1 MANLRQD
8 KALMRMLL
16 LLLSLLHV
24 GCAGHSIAQTKAGSR
39 SHVPPTTAFY
49 VAIPEDGHYG
59 GKTYAGSGAATARAI
74 SAALSMHFTRVE
86 TAKSVE
92 STAAAIQSAHAADCS
107 SLVYATILNWED
119 RATEWSGKL
128 DRIEIKVEVI
138 AVPSGETLRSDMLQ
152 ANSGWLTLG
161 GDRPQDLL
169 RGPVDAFAK
178 SLTSKR

>member
-1 MANLRQD
+1 
-8 KALMRMLL
+8 
-16 LLLSLLHV
+16 
-24 GCAGHSIAQTKAGSR
+24 
-39 SHVPPTTAFY
+39 
-49 VAIPEDGHYG
+49 
-59 GKTYAGSGAATARAI
+59 
-74 SAALSMHFTRVE
+74 MHFTRVE

-161 GDRPQDLL
+161 GDRPQDL
-169 RGPVDAFAK
+169 RRDPVDAFAK